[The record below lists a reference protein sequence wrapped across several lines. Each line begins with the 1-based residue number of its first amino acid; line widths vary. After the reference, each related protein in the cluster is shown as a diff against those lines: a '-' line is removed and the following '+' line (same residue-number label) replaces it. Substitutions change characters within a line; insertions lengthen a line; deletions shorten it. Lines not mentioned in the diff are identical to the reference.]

1 MKDGQAPVA
10 AEKDRPVAV
19 PGTYLFTA
27 VRNEAPFL
35 IEWIAYH
42 KVIGFENIIVAANP
56 STDGTDELLAALAE
70 AGEIVFV
77 PHDPPEGVGP
87 QRNAA
92 KLANER
98 QLIPDGAWA
107 SWLDADEFLNVKCG
121 NGRLEALIDE
131 IGRRVCILVPWRIF
145 GDGGNKT
152 FQGRHLTES
161 FILASADD
169 FPHNREVKSFF
180 RKGNGIVGLSIR
192 GINRPLLTG
201 DSGLRNDSVM
211 TGSGAVLSNSE
222 INNRWLSGRD
232 FAKTRRIDES
242 EHGYSIAQINHYSI
256 RTAEHYLLKRM
267 RGRGYEG
274 HSEGEANTRHT
285 AETYHEYNRNECEDR
300 SILRWEAQ
308 TGREMDRMLAIPA
321 VRQAYDQAM
330 DKVRAEIARLPAEK
344 LAELRTLPARPA
356 KARPAAYPETR
367 PPVAGAETSFKLT
380 LPEDAAAALRAACAG
395 ARVVLEYGSGG
406 STFLALEAGVG
417 FVASVESDAQW
428 AADIGAALSARFADE
443 RFLVHHADI
452 GPTKAWGQ
460 PADRSGFR
468 RYPLYATEIW
478 DHPRFRHPD
487 VVLIDGRFRVACFLT
502 TMIRCTRPVTVLFDD
517 YIDRES
523 YHWIEELVPVDS
535 MAGRMARFT
544 VTPRALPPAYL
555 TRFAA
560 AFTDPR

>member
-92 KLANER
+92 RLANER

-121 NGRLEALIDE
+121 NGRLEALIYE

-152 FQGRHLTES
+152 FQGRHLSES

-201 DSGLRNDSVM
+201 DSGLRKDSVM
-211 TGSGAVLSNSE
+211 TGSGAVLSNSD

-356 KARPAAYPETR
+356 KARPAADPETR

-380 LPEDAAAALRAACAG
+380 LPDDAAAALRDACAG

-428 AADIGAALSARFADE
+428 AADIGAALSARFADD

>member
-1 MKDGQAPVA
+1 MRDEQTAAPA
-10 AEKDRPVAV
+10 GNDRPDAVA
-19 PGTYLFTA
+19 GTYLFTA

-42 KVIGFENIIVAANP
+42 KVIGFENILVFANP

-70 AGEIVFV
+70 AGEIMFV
-77 PHDPPEGVGP
+77 PHDPPAKVGP

-92 KLANER
+92 RLANER
-98 QLIPDGAWA
+98 GYIPDGAWA

-121 NGRLEALIDE
+121 NGRLESLIDK
-131 IGRRVCILVPWRIF
+131 IGNRVCILVPWRIF
-145 GDGGNKT
+145 GDGGNRT
-152 FQGRHLTES
+152 FYGRHLSEN
-161 FILASADD
+161 FVLASADD

-180 RKGNGIVGLSIR
+180 RKGKGVVGFSIR
-192 GINRPLLTG
+192 GINRPLLSG
-201 DSGLRNDSVM
+201 DAELSLDSVL
-211 TGSGAVLSNSE
+211 TGSGAALRDSDLNR
-222 INNRWLSGRD
+222 RWLTGGD
-232 FAKTRRIDES
+232 FAKTRLIEES

-274 HSEGEANTRHT
+274 HSQGEANTRHT
-285 AETYHEYNRNECEDR
+285 PETYHKYNRSECEDR
-300 SILRWEAQ
+300 SILRWEAE
-308 TGREMDRMLAIPA
+308 TGREMDRLLTIPA
-321 VRQAYDQAM
+321 VRRAHGEAM
-330 DKVRAEIARLPAEK
+330 EKVQAEIARLPADK
-344 LAELRTLPARPA
+344 LAELRSVPAQ
-356 KARPAAYPETR
+356 PEKSRADRSTKTELSTEN
-367 PPVAGAETSFKLT
+367 AGTGFKLT
-380 LPEDAAAALRAACAG
+380 LPDAAAAALRDACTG

-406 STFLALEAGVG
+406 STFLALEAGVR

-428 AADIGAALSARFADE
+428 AADIGAALSARFADD

-502 TMIRCTRPVTVLFDD
+502 VMIRCTRPVTVLFDD

-544 VTPRALPPAYL
+544 VTPRALPPEYL

>member
-1 MKDGQAPVA
+1 MA

-70 AGEIVFV
+70 AGEITFV

-87 QRNAA
+87 QRHAA
-92 KLANER
+92 RLANER

-152 FQGRHLTES
+152 FQGRHLSES

-180 RKGNGIVGLSIR
+180 RKGNGIVGLSVR
-192 GINRPLLTG
+192 GINRPLLSG
-201 DSGLRNDSVM
+201 DPGLGKDSVM
-211 TGSGAVLSNSE
+211 TGSGAVLSNSD

-321 VRQAYDQAM
+321 VGRAYDQAM

-356 KARPAAYPETR
+356 KARPAADPETR

-380 LPEDAAAALRAACAG
+380 LPDDAAEALRGAYAAAQ
-395 ARVVLEYGSGG
+395 VVLEYGSGG
-406 STFLALEAGVG
+406 STFLALDAGVG

-428 AADIGAALSARFADE
+428 ALGIGAALSARFAQG

-468 RYPLYATEIW
+468 RYHLYATEIW
-478 DHPRFRHPD
+478 DHPQFRHPD

-517 YIDRES
+517 YIDRHS
-523 YHWIEELVPVDS
+523 YHWIEELFPVQD

-544 VTPRALPPAYL
+544 VAPRALPPEYL